1 MGAGERVRPAA
12 KRNLIKELPSFLTP
26 WLDALVFEVLVKA
39 SAPSESVATLAK
51 KMKKRS
57 ARPRGLPGAL
67 MGTRSGY
74 LLGALLEDF
83 VGEVVLDLGL
93 VLEFLEVGFLE
104 QLHAAVV
111 QGCVDGLLDARV
123 V

>member
-1 MGAGERVRPAA
+1 
-12 KRNLIKELPSFLTP
+12 
-26 WLDALVFEVLVKA
+26 
-39 SAPSESVATLAK
+39 
-51 KMKKRS
+51 
-57 ARPRGLPGAL
+57 